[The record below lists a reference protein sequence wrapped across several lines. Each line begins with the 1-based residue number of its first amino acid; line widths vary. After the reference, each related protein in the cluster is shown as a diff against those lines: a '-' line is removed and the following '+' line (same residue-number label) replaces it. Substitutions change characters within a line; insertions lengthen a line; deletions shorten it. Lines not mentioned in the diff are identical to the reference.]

1 MFYNEHGPAHFH
13 ARYGEYEV
21 VIAIETLSILKG
33 HFPPRALGLVMEWAA
48 LNQIELKNDW
58 EKVLKQEPLK
68 KIKPLS

>member
-1 MFYNEHGPAHFH
+1 MFYNEHAPAHFH
-13 ARYGEYEV
+13 ARYGEHEV

-33 HFPPRALGLVMEWAA
+33 HFPPRALGLVMEWAS

-58 EKVLKQEPLK
+58 KKVLKQEPLK